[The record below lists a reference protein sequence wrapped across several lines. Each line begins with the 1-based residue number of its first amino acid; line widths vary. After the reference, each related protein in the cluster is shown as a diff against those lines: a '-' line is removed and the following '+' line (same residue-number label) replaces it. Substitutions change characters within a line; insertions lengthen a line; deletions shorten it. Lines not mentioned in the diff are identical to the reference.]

1 MSKLLEV
8 IAIWLPP
15 MNVILLLT
23 LGMLQVVN
31 SMLISISGKSI
42 KLVDWYTIAL
52 NTQTESGITEFI
64 LYIYYMISFMFTTWI
79 IQLIF

>member
-1 MSKLLEV
+1 MNKLLQI

-15 MNVILLLT
+15 LNVILLLT

-31 SMLISISGKSI
+31 TMLIATGKSI
-42 KLVDWYTIAL
+42 KSVDWYTDAL
-52 NTQTESGITEFI
+52 ITQSKSGVTEFV
-64 LYIYYMISFMFTTWI
+64 LYVYYMISFMFTSWL